1 MPAISTS
8 KTSPS
13 LRKRGGS
20 KPTPTPSGVPVA
32 ITSPG
37 DSVTL
42 REMAAISVR
51 TSKIRSAVLLSWRS
65 SPFTRQAA
73 GDLFSRPTAG
83 GGGYGDPLDRDPERV
98 VADVAD
104 DYVSLARA
112 AKDYGVVLEVID
124 KDLCEYE
131 VDRDA
136 TERLRASIRAQ
147 RRAWVDE
154 APETVAAQYRAG
166 EIDALDAVR
175 RYAVILDWG
184 SGEPLPRSTAQFR
197 EQFRERSLSHWS

>member
-1 MPAISTS
+1 MFSDV
-8 KTSPS
+8 S
-13 LRKRGGS
+13 LQ
-20 KPTPTPSGVPVA
+20 P
-32 ITSPG
+32 
-37 DSVTL
+37 
-42 REMAAISVR
+42 
-51 TSKIRSAVLLSWRS
+51 
-65 SPFTRQAA
+65 

-98 VADVAD
+98 KADVAD

-131 VDRDA
+131 IDREA

-147 RRAWVDE
+147 RKAWVDE
-154 APETVAAQYRAG
+154 APEAVAAKYRAG

-197 EQFRERSLSHWS
+197 EQFRKRSLSHWS